1 MKFNGQM
8 VRAFSSFVV
17 GSSGTQGIVIGF
29 IIFII
34 IIVVQALVITKG
46 SSRVSEVSARFA
58 LDAMPTKQ
66 MTIESEYNSGAI
78 TEEEMKARKRE
89 LQTES
94 DFYGNM
100 DGASKFISNNVKA
113 GIFITVINF
122 IGGLIIGM
130 VIHGEPFNAAIETYA
145 SLTIGDGLL
154 SQLPSLLISFATGLI
169 VTRSAAEE
177 GATLGS
183 DIKNQFTRDGTI
195 YLIAGGAMILLGL
208 LPKFPKF
215 ILFSLGALLIF
226 WGVRNRKMDPKK
238 EASAGQGGTKASGGA
253 QTASGTQQKTPAGA
267 VSPVVPLDL
276 LSLELGFR
284 IIPLLDEAKG
294 GNLKERISKIRREIG
309 LDLGLVVPPIH
320 MIDNINLEPTEY
332 SFKIRGVEVEKG
344 RVRTNSLL
352 AMNTGGV
359 TEEIAGEATRDPV
372 FGMPAIWI
380 GENDR
385 ERAERNGYAVVDP
398 PTIITTHITEMVRNN
413 AAEILG
419 RQEVKQIIE
428 TLRKDYPAVV
438 EDAEKLFSTGEI
450 QKVMQGLLREKVSIR
465 NMVSILETMS
475 DFGTVTKQTSILIE
489 KVRQKLGRQIC
500 LQYAD
505 ETKTIHVLTVDP
517 KFLQVL
523 VDSRADTL
531 NGPITTLDLPT
542 HRAWISAVS
551 NAIANVE
558 NSGYM
563 PIIMCPEEARPLV
576 KISMEREM
584 PGVVVLSVSEI
595 ANDIKV
601 ESLGEI
607 HVEF

>member
-1 MKFNGQM
+1 
-8 VRAFSSFVV
+8 
-17 GSSGTQGIVIGF
+17 
-29 IIFII
+29 
-34 IIVVQALVITKG
+34 
-46 SSRVSEVSARFA
+46 
-58 LDAMPTKQ
+58 
-66 MTIESEYNSGAI
+66 
-78 TEEEMKARKRE
+78 
-89 LQTES
+89 
-94 DFYGNM
+94 
-100 DGASKFISNNVKA
+100 
-113 GIFITVINF
+113 
-122 IGGLIIGM
+122 
-130 VIHGEPFNAAIETYA
+130 
-145 SLTIGDGLL
+145 
-154 SQLPSLLISFATGLI
+154 
-169 VTRSAAEE
+169 
-177 GATLGS
+177 
-183 DIKNQFTRDGTI
+183 
-195 YLIAGGAMILLGL
+195 MILLGF
-208 LPKFPKF
+208 LPKFPKL
-215 ILFSLGALLIF
+215 ILLPLGALLIF
-226 WGVRNRKMDPKK
+226 WGVRNRNVNKNKSDYAKSAAQAGAGSSQA
-238 EASAGQGGTKASGGA
+238 ASQG
-253 QTASGTQQKTPAGA
+253 QQKNQPGA

-320 MIDNINLEPTEY
+320 MIDNINLDPTEY

-359 TEEIAGEATRDPV
+359 TEEISGEATKDPV

-385 ERAERNGYAVVDP
+385 ERAERAGYAVVDP

-438 EDAEKLFSTGEI
+438 EDAEKLFSTGDI

-475 DFGTVTKQTSILIE
+475 DFGGVTKQTSILIE

-505 ETKTIHVLTVDP
+505 ESKTIHVLTVAPD
-517 KFLQVL
+517 FLKVL
-523 VDSRADTL
+523 VDSRVDTL

-542 HRAWISAVS
+542 HNAWIAAVS
-551 NAIANVE
+551 NAIANVQ

-584 PGVVVLSVSEI
+584 PGVVVLSVLEI

-601 ESLGEI
+601 VSLGEI
-607 HVEF
+607 HVEL